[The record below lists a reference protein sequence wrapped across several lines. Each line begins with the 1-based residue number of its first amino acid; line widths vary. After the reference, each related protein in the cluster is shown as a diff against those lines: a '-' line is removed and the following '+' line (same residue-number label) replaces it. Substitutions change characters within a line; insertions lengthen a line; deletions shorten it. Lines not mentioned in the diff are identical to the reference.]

1 MKDGAMHLR
10 VVAVRTLEANNAVK
24 LRGEHSETSA
34 HEREVNPNEYKGDAL
49 DHSGPST
56 AVKGIDRLEG
66 PAPADSGWSMCSLV
80 MSARSYA
87 SGVRQP
93 SASNGR

>member
-1 MKDGAMHLR
+1 MLVEACFAAARMKDGAMHLC
-10 VVAVRTLEANNAVK
+10 VAAVRTLEANNAVK

-49 DHSGPST
+49 NHSGPST

-66 PAPADSGWSMCSLV
+66 QP
-80 MSARSYA
+80 
-87 SGVRQP
+87 RQIQ
-93 SASNGR
+93 AGQCAVW